1 MCWSVWLVVSRDSRG
16 EARDRGEGERL
27 LFVKGWWQIL
37 TVPLWARSLVWLRR
51 SMRTRVTC
59 PSTRRSL
66 SVIDK
71 ELIRNGYFCY
81 RKADFTDKACFK
93 K

>member
-37 TVPLWARSLVWLRR
+37 TVPFVGQVFALAWAKCANACDLAKHVQI
-51 SMRTRVTC
+51 
-59 PSTRRSL
+59 
-66 SVIDK
+66 VI
-71 ELIRNGYFCY
+71 RY
-81 RKADFTDKACFK
+81 
-93 K
+93 